1 MSAPAPAHRFVAPQ
15 PRRIRPTNRFGMVS
29 FTLGLMVA
37 FAAVVYATWL
47 GVAALAAVEG
57 LAKHVGAS
65 VTAEHVSVA
74 APMAPRHPAPP
85 LLPPPTPSGATMAFD
100 QLWTGTDGN
109 TIVAGVPTVGRS
121 VETGESVIAV
131 PLTLTNNGE
140 RDWNPESSTFVGK
153 LNRATV
159 PESAEGDLMYR
170 TPIVAHT
177 SVTLTK
183 IFVAGPGQ
191 FALIADTPHGV
202 ALFSGRV

>member
-1 MSAPAPAHRFVAPQ
+1 MSAPAPLYRCFTPQ
-15 PRRIRPTNRFGMVS
+15 SRPIRSTNRFGMVS
-29 FTLGLMVA
+29 FTLGLLVA

-47 GVAALAAVEG
+47 GVAGLAAVEG
-57 LAKHVGAS
+57 LAQHIGAS
-65 VTAEHVSVA
+65 VTAEHVSAA
-74 APMAPRHPAPP
+74 APIAPRPPAPP
-85 LLPPPTPSGATMAFD
+85 LLPPTPSGATMAFD

-109 TIVAGVPTVGRS
+109 TIVAGVPTVGTS

-191 FALIADTPHGV
+191 FALIANTPHGV
-202 ALFSGRV
+202 ALFSGQV